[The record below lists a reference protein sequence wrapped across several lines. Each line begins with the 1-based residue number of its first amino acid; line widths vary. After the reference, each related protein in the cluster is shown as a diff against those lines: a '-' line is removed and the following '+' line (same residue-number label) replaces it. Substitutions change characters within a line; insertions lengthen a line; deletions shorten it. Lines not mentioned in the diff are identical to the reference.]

1 MTPRL
6 LPRRLAGAVMALSL
20 ALAMPA
26 ARSDDR
32 AEAERWI
39 ERMGTALE
47 RLNYEGTLVELA
59 GEQATVMRVVHR
71 HERGMTSERLTAIDG
86 VGREIIR
93 HGDEVTCI
101 LPDQRMV
108 LVDRRDNVPG
118 STSRLRAQFGGRPHF
133 PAEHY
138 RLALEPGP
146 VLAGRPTQVVVVEPA
161 DGLRYGYRL
170 WLDGETALPLKVQVA
185 GDGGAVVEQ
194 VLFADIRLGEPIAD
208 AAVRASQ
215 PTDGYT
221 WRKVGPAPEDGA
233 APAPWTA
240 GRLPPGFV
248 QQAATTKPGRSAA
261 PVTQLVY
268 SDGVATVSV
277 FIEPDAGS
285 AGPAGPG
292 AGSPAAVPGGTRLG
306 SANLYTLVRSGH
318 RVTAMGEVPARTVEM
333 IARAMGPAPVA
344 DASTR

>member
-101 LPDQRMV
+101 LPDQRTV

-118 STSRLRAQFGGRPHF
+118 STSRLRARFGGRPVF
-133 PAEHY
+133 AAAHY

-146 VLAGRPTQVVVVEPA
+146 VLAGRPTQLLVVEPT

-170 WLDGETALPLKVQVA
+170 WLDDETALPLKLQVA

-194 VLFADIRLGEPIAD
+194 VLFADIRVGEPIAD

-221 WRKVGPAPEDGA
+221 WRQAGPAPATGA
-233 APAPWTA
+233 VPAPWA
-240 GRLPPGFV
+240 AVRLPPGFV

-268 SDGVATVSV
+268 SDGAATVSV
-277 FIEPDAGS
+277 FIEPDAG
-285 AGPAGPG
+285 ADGPG
-292 AGSPAAVPGGTRLG
+292 AGAATEGPGGTRLG
-306 SANLYTLVRSGH
+306 SASVFTLVRSGH
-318 RVTAMGEVPARTVEM
+318 RVTAMGEVPAPTVEM

-344 DASTR
+344 DARAR